1 MPDFGKMSRRGQSG
15 SREVQMERWANAVPS
30 RAEQSDTKRK
40 AIIREAARVF
50 NRRGSQGTTLEDVAE
65 RLGVSKAAL
74 YRYVDNKNDLLYACH
89 EEAME
94 IANENLDI
102 GERTG
107 RTGLEKIQIAM
118 TGYLRTMIS
127 DLGVPVL
134 LLEENA
140 LEPQSAIRIV
150 KLRDAFEQRLRG
162 LVELG
167 VADGSIV
174 PTDPKLAVFM
184 LLGAVHWVTKW
195 FSPDGPWT
203 APDASAALIELATR
217 GLAAKPSRALTNA
230 IHRSSRKPVARKE
243 EIST

>member
-1 MPDFGKMSRRGQSG
+1 M
-15 SREVQMERWANAVPS
+15 QMGRWANAVPS

-50 NRRGSQGTTLEDVAE
+50 NRRGSHGTTLEDVAE
-65 RLGVSKAAL
+65 RLGVSKTAL
-74 YRYVDNKNDLLYACH
+74 YRYVTNKNDLLCACH

-94 IANENLDI
+94 IANDNLDV

-107 RTGLEKIQIAM
+107 RKGLEKIQIAM

-140 LEPQSAIRIV
+140 LEPQSAVKIV
-150 KLRDAFEQRLRG
+150 KLRDAFEKRLRG
-162 LVELG
+162 LIELG
-167 VADGSIV
+167 IADGSIV

-195 FSPDGPWT
+195 YSPKGPWT
-203 APDASAALIELATR
+203 AEDASTALLELATR
-217 GLAAKPSRALTNA
+217 GLAAKPSRTLSSTV
-230 IHRSSRKPVARKE
+230 HKSSRSLVERKE
-243 EIST
+243 ETVP

>member
-1 MPDFGKMSRRGQSG
+1 
-15 SREVQMERWANAVPS
+15 VTRWANAVPS

-50 NRRGSQGTTLEDVAE
+50 NRRGSHGTTLEDVAE
-65 RLGVSKAAL
+65 RLGVTKTAL
-74 YRYVDNKNDLLYACH
+74 YRYVNNKNDLLCACH

-94 IANENLDI
+94 VAFEHLDT

-118 TGYLRTMIS
+118 SGYLRAMIS

-140 LEPQSAIRIV
+140 LEKESAGRV
-150 KLRDAFEQRLRG
+150 MALRDKFEKRLRR

-167 VADGSIV
+167 VSDGSIV
-174 PTDPKLAVFM
+174 ATDPKLAVFV

-195 FSPDGPWT
+195 YSPQGAWSADE
-203 APDASAALIELATR
+203 ASAAVIELATR
-217 GLAAKPSRALTNA
+217 ALAAKPARAL
-230 IHRSSRKPVARKE
+230 SSRIHKSARGTRKE
-243 EIST
+243 EMAS